1 MPNRIT
7 ILPAASG
14 HSLVVG
20 LEAAINLTDDDLLRL
35 SRQIPAYF
43 REFLASKHQT
53 GQRGKSPIAPIPVT
67 TIKID
72 EDLHQTQIRLS
83 IEDLAGG
90 KYDCALSPEDARQI
104 SKRLIAVAA
113 RIEAASQKRTSN

>member
-7 ILPAASG
+7 ILPTASG

-20 LEAAINLTDDDLLRL
+20 LEAAINLTDDDLLQL
-35 SRQIPAYF
+35 SRRISAYF
-43 REFLASKHQT
+43 RECLASKHRT

-67 TIKID
+67 TVQID
-72 EDLHQTQIRLS
+72 EDLHQMQIRLS

-90 KYDCALSPEDARQI
+90 KFDYALSPDDARQTG
-104 SKRLIAVAA
+104 KRLIAMAA
-113 RIEAASQKRTSN
+113 RIEAALQSN